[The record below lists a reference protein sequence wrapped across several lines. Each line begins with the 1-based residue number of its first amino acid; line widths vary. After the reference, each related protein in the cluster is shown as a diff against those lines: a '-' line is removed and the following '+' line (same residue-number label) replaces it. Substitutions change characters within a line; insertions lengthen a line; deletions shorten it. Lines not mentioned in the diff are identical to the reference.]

1 MIRAIWRSAEEGA
14 ENVMTR
20 NGLLGMCV
28 ALGIFCMAA
37 PGARGETGNAAPGTK
52 AAQESSAMPENKN
65 LPPGVAMNASTPRI
79 GFVALR
85 VLDITKT
92 LDFYIHVLGMKELG
106 RVNPGGAIHEVIVGW
121 GGSVD
126 AAGVILVYDDGR
138 TKPYEHG
145 DAYSRTGIWIA
156 DMDATMKRLN
166 DSGVKIV
173 HPPTRVENL
182 HLIWAEITD
191 PEGNM
196 LEVLQRI

>member
-1 MIRAIWRSAEEGA
+1 MRKKREAEYA
-14 ENVMTR
+14 MMR
-20 NGLLGMCV
+20 NGLSGTCL
-28 ALGIFCMAA
+28 ALGIFCLAIA
-37 PGARGETGNAAPGTK
+37 GARGETKNAAAGTK
-52 AAQESSAMPENKN
+52 AAQENAATPENKN
-65 LPPGVAMNASTPRI
+65 APPGVSMNASTPRI

-85 VLDITKT
+85 VLDVTKS
-92 LDFYIHVLGMKELG
+92 LDFYTRVLGMKELG
-106 RVNPGGAIHEVIVGW
+106 RVNPGGAIHEVLVGW
-121 GGSVD
+121 GGSPD
-126 AAGVILVYDDGR
+126 AAEVILVYDDGR

-145 DAYSRTGIWIA
+145 DAYSRTGVWIA
-156 DMDATMKRLN
+156 DMDATMKKLN